1 MEFLDAKTIKLDR
14 ILSDL
19 DKEVFQFISILSRH
33 TDYVIVSGYVAILF
47 GRTRTTEDVDV
58 IIPEMNRTVFSAFF
72 KETVEAGFW
81 FLNSGK
87 EEDVYELIASKV
99 GVRAARDGEITPNFE
114 VKFAKN
120 RLDQIGLQNRL
131 KVVIGDKILFT
142 SPLEIQIAYKE
153 KMLGS
158 DKDLED
164 ARHLRGV
171 FREKLNNEQ
180 LQYYL
185 ENVENVSTQG

>member
-14 ILSDL
+14 ILNDL
-19 DKEVFQFISILSRH
+19 DKEVFEFISILSRH

-47 GRTRTTEDVDV
+47 GRTRTTEDIDI
-58 IIPEMNRTVFSAFF
+58 IIPEMGRNKFSALFRD
-72 KETVEAGFW
+72 VAQAGFW

-87 EEDVYELIASKV
+87 EEDVYELIASKA
-99 GVRAARDGEITPNFE
+99 GIRAARDGEITPNFE

-164 ARHLRGV
+164 ARHLRVV
-171 FREKLNNEQ
+171 FREKLNKEQ

-185 ENVENVSTQG
+185 ENVENVSKQG